1 GFDVKDLYE
10 GPASAAEPG
19 AAASLRLDEKLRQ
32 AYFWIVNHAIIAPYY
47 DVEFDDGAPKTF
59 TFGGAGTEVRL
70 PSAQSY
76 ASFVLLPLLTFVT
89 RKRCLFIGG
98 PGRGKTA
105 SAVLMGLLA
114 GYTLPELRR
123 AIQHGQPQ
131 MTIADLLG
139 NPLPKDLLSADSA
152 EDIRIA
158 WRRWLSMRV
167 KIVDEYNRIPTR

>member
-1 GFDVKDLYE
+1 MPTNTRSYTKVSQSPTNPQAVKARRKFDVAELYE
-10 GPASAAEPG
+10 GPLTATPAQKTDTA
-19 AAASLRLDEKLRQ
+19 LDEKLRQ

-47 DVEFDDGAPKTF
+47 DIEFDDAAPKTF

-114 GYTLPELRR
+114 GYTL
-123 AIQHGQPQ
+123 
-131 MTIADLLG
+131 
-139 NPLPKDLLSADSA
+139 
-152 EDIRIA
+152 
-158 WRRWLSMRV
+158 
-167 KIVDEYNRIPTR
+167 